1 MVSIAPSRQRE
12 LSKLLNRLGIH
23 TLERVNWRLLD
34 QALVHPSFST
44 TYNNDRL
51 EFMGDTIL
59 RLAVTM
65 FLHENYGDSSV
76 GQLAAFRSH
85 LVSDSTLAAIAQ
97 SYDLDQFM
105 VMTGSARADLKAVRS
120 RLADGLE
127 ALLAALYLSTNDLS
141 LVRPWLDAHLQHTI
155 QALSA
160 IPAMGNYKVALQEL
174 TQGKWKVLPEYR
186 TVSMSADVGG
196 SSDVIGTTD
205 VAALNP
211 PDSLSQNI
219 SNPNPT
225 KALGRGTAKAEIFST
240 EVWLQ
245 GKCWGKGQGSSIKA
259 SQQAAAAVA
268 LQAIT
273 EHLEQNL

>member
-1 MVSIAPSRQRE
+1 MVIVSIAPSRQKE
-12 LSKLLNRLGIH
+12 LSQLLNRMGIH

-65 FLHENYGDSSV
+65 FLHEHYGDSSV

-85 LVSDSTLAAIAQ
+85 LVSDITLAAIAQ
-97 SYDLDQFM
+97 SYDLDRFM
-105 VMTGSARADLKAVRS
+105 VMTNSARSDLKAVRS

-127 ALLAALYLSTNDLS
+127 ALLAALYLSTDDLS
-141 LVRPWLDAHLQHTI
+141 LVRFWLDAHLQNTI

-174 TQGKWKVLPEYR
+174 TQGKWKVLPEYQ
-186 TVSMSADVGG
+186 TVATSTGG
-196 SSDVIGTTD
+196 KGT
-205 VAALNP
+205 
-211 PDSLSQNI
+211 
-219 SNPNPT
+219 SN
-225 KALGRGTAKAEIFST
+225 LEIFAT
-240 EVWLQ
+240 EVWVQ
-245 GKCWGKGQGSSIKA
+245 EQCWGKGEGASIKA

-273 EHLEQNL
+273 EYLHQNT